1 MRWPI
6 RYQILLPFAA
16 VVLLAITGLTGLA
29 AVLAAQATERQTLLQ
44 LQNTIDT
51 LASTKVPYTPAI
63 LQKIRGFSGAHLIAC
78 DRQGKIA
85 ASTLPEGETLPGDAI
100 DAPER
105 VDLSAISSQPV
116 VELSGG
122 RYYVARLEPRRD
134 DAIRSLY
141 VLYPVESWNRAQRE
155 AALLP
160 VMVGGPALLLTSAVA
175 LWISQRFS
183 KRLRNLQEQVAAIA
197 AGDFH
202 EIAPGQRVDEIQDL
216 TLSVNQMA
224 ARLREMQR
232 TIRQSERSQLLAQLA
247 GGLAHQ
253 LRNAVA
259 GTRLA
264 LQLHQRRCPAAT
276 NDQSLSVAL
285 RQLALTETQV
295 RGLLSLGR
303 TEHRAPEF
311 CDVGDLVTEIES
323 LLEPT
328 CEHASVS
335 LIVDRGPA
343 GASVFVEVEGLR
355 GAVLNLALNAI
366 EAAGRGGTVRIE
378 TRIESGKVSLDVRDT
393 GAGPPTELGDSLF
406 EPFVTSKPEG
416 VGLGLALARQVAID
430 HGGTLSWF
438 RKDAETIF
446 RLTLPQLSAG
456 QLSAE
461 SSRDPS
467 TADLRQPEHSQSVP

>member
-29 AVLAAQATERQTLLQ
+29 AVLAARATERQTLLQ

-51 LASTKVPYTPAI
+51 LASTNVPYTPTV
-63 LQKIRGFSGAHLIAC
+63 LQKVRGFSGAHLVGC
-78 DRQGKIA
+78 DRQGQITV
-85 ASTLPEGETLPGDAI
+85 STLPDGEMLPADAI
-100 DAPER
+100 NAPER
-105 VDLSAISSQPV
+105 VDLSAISSQPI
-116 VELSGG
+116 VELSGS
-122 RYYVARLEPRRD
+122 RFYVARLKPRRD

-141 VLYPVESWNRAQRE
+141 VLYPVASWNSAQRE
-155 AALLP
+155 AAFLP

-175 LWISQRFS
+175 LWLSQRFS
-183 KRLRNLQEQVAAIA
+183 KRLRSLQEQVAAIA
-197 AGDFH
+197 AGEFH
-202 EIAPGQRVDEIQDL
+202 EIAPGSRVDEIQDL

-224 ARLREMQR
+224 AQLREMQR

-259 GTRLA
+259 GARLA
-264 LQLHQRRCPAAT
+264 LQLHQRRCAAAST
-276 NDQSLSVAL
+276 DQSLSVAL
-285 RQLALTETQV
+285 RQLSLTETQV

-303 TEHRAPEF
+303 TEHRPPEE
-311 CDVGDLVTEIES
+311 CDVGALVTDIEA

-328 CEHASVS
+328 CEHAGVS
-335 LIVDRGPA
+335 LNVDRGPA
-343 GASVFVEVEGLR
+343 VASVFVEVEGLR

-366 EAAGRGGTVRIE
+366 EAAGRGGTVQIE
-378 TRIESGKVSLDVRDT
+378 ARAESKKVSIDVRDT
-393 GAGPPTELGDSLF
+393 GPGPPAELGDSLF
-406 EPFVTSKPEG
+406 DPFVTSKSEG

-438 RKDAETIF
+438 RTDSETIF

-456 QLSAE
+456 SSSGPSSAD
-461 SSRDPS
+461 S
-467 TADLRQPEHSQSVP
+467 LQPEHSQSLS

>member
-16 VVLLAITGLTGLA
+16 VVLLAISGLTGLA
-29 AVLAAQATERQTLLQ
+29 SVLAAQATHRQTLIQ

-51 LASTKVPYTPAI
+51 LASTNVPYTPAV
-63 LQKIRGFSGAHLIAC
+63 LQKIRGFSGAHLVGC
-78 DRQGKIA
+78 DREGRIVV
-85 ASTLPEGETLPGDAI
+85 STLPEGEILPPAAI

-105 VDLSAISSQPV
+105 VDLSAISGQPI
-116 VELSGG
+116 VELTGG
-122 RYYVARLEPRRD
+122 RFYVARIQPRRN
-134 DAIRSLY
+134 DAVRSLY
-141 VLYPVESWNRAQRE
+141 VLCPVERWNRAQRE

-175 LWISQRFS
+175 LWLSQRFS
-183 KRLRNLQEQVAAIA
+183 KRLRSLQEQVAAIA

-202 EIAPGQRVDEIQDL
+202 EIAPGPRVDEIQEL
-216 TLSVNQMA
+216 TSSVNQMS

-259 GTRLA
+259 GARLA
-264 LQLHQRRCPAAT
+264 LQLHQRRCASAT
-276 NDQSLSVAL
+276 SDQSLGVAL
-285 RQLALTETQV
+285 RQLSLTETQL

-303 TEHRAPEF
+303 SEHRPPAH
-311 CDVGDLVTEIES
+311 CLVGDLVLEIEA

-328 CEHASVS
+328 CEHAGVS
-335 LIVDRGPA
+335 LLVECGPA
-343 GASVFVEVEGLR
+343 GASVFVEIEGLR

-366 EAAGRGGTVRIE
+366 EAAGRGGTVAIRAAADA
-378 TRIESGKVSLDVRDT
+378 GKVSIDVRDT
-393 GAGPPTELGDSLF
+393 GAGPPSELGDSLF
-406 EPFVTSKPEG
+406 DPFVTSKPEG

-438 RKDAETIF
+438 RQDTETVF
-446 RLTLPQLSAG
+446 RLILPQVTAEALPRPNRADSLQPAHTQRLS
-456 QLSAE
+456 
-461 SSRDPS
+461 
-467 TADLRQPEHSQSVP
+467 